1 MTEHGGEDTPCGRM
15 EEEREVEE
23 REEDRPA
30 RVEEQEARSV
40 AHGER
45 EEVVAEVE
53 PACEPGGDG
62 KLREGV
68 HRRKKEGR
76 GVGVSCSGR
85 VEEMGIGDVPR

>member
-53 PACEPGGDG
+53 AADEPGGDRE
-62 KLREGV
+62 LRATDVGCQEGLGLS
-68 HRRKKEGR
+68 KYLSENA
-76 GVGVSCSGR
+76 
-85 VEEMGIGDVPR
+85 PR